1 MVSLFSIS
9 NKRGYLGWHFTKINA
24 SIHSVIVLIFWL
36 GAGLVEVYLRYLSYS
51 SLLMFEMTPCLRRLS
66 SSFAVWLTLNG
77 GDNGKLNRHVN

>member
-1 MVSLFSIS
+1 MVSLFSKS
-9 NKRGYLGWHFTKINA
+9 NKRGYLDWHFTKINA
-24 SIHSVIVLIFWL
+24 NILSVIFLIFWL
-36 GAGLVEVYLRYLSYS
+36 GAGLVKVYLRYLSYP